1 VDVDTRFR
9 QVPYSSILARRQF
22 LFYFSPWL
30 IFCLVHFLTWP
41 IIEQFFGTSFMWML
55 TSVESVLGSFFCLI
69 GGWLMDFLGRRR
81 PILIGFVML
90 GIGFA
95 TLSFFTTVPVAQGF
109 YIAADGIAWGIFS
122 VAFGPV
128 VWGDIAN
135 HQRSEKFY
143 GLGSIPTPLALIFA
157 SAISSFPWFKT
168 LNVGSV
174 FSLASFFLFLA
185 VIPIFFAPELLPEKV
200 TKEREL
206 KRYMEEVK
214 KIAERG

>member
-1 VDVDTRFR
+1 
-9 QVPYSSILARRQF
+9 
-22 LFYFSPWL
+22 
-30 IFCLVHFLTWP
+30 
-41 IIEQFFGTSFMWML
+41 
-55 TSVESVLGSFFCLI
+55 
-69 GGWLMDFLGRRR
+69 MDFWGRRR

-95 TLSFFTTVPVAQGF
+95 TLSFFTKISAARGF

-128 VWGDIAN
+128 IWGDIAN

-143 GLGSIPTPLALIFA
+143 GLGSIPIPLALVFA
-157 SAISSFPWFKT
+157 GAASTSSWLKT
-168 LNVGSV
+168 LNVGNV

-200 TKEREL
+200 TKEREI
-206 KRYMEEVK
+206 KKYMEEVK
-214 KIAERG
+214 KIAGKD

>member
-1 VDVDTRFR
+1 
-9 QVPYSSILARRQF
+9 
-22 LFYFSPWL
+22 
-30 IFCLVHFLTWP
+30 
-41 IIEQFFGTSFMWML
+41 
-55 TSVESVLGSFFCLI
+55 
-69 GGWLMDFLGRRR
+69 MDFWGRRR

-95 TLSFFTTVPVAQGF
+95 TLSFFTNILAAQGF

-128 VWGDIAN
+128 IWGDIAN

-143 GLGSIPTPLALIFA
+143 GLGSTPIPLALVFA
-157 SAISSFPWFKT
+157 GAASTSSWLKT
-168 LNVGSV
+168 LNVSNV

-200 TKEREL
+200 TKEREI
-206 KRYMEEVK
+206 KKYMEEVK
-214 KIAERG
+214 KIAGKD